1 MRNAVSPTT
10 TNITVGAPT
19 AELQR
24 SVRAAYTVPSGTFL
38 ASFDGVIARAV
49 ALGGYVASS
58 ETDPVREGRI
68 VSGSV
73 TLAIPATDIAS
84 FLNGMPSTF
93 VAAAID
99 FSSIDHTSQFV
110 DVNAELASAHAQ
122 LHALDALLSNATSLS
137 DITTLE
143 QQIETVQVQIDT
155 DQGELNGLTASVE
168 MATATIVLSERG
180 APQIEA
186 ALPGPVS
193 SGLTGGWHNAIA
205 VTGAVLDGIVSALP
219 MLIIAALALAG
230 LALDVTVAAPD
241 AASDP
246 VRRSSSSH
254 TAPRSVLRAAA
265 PARSQHRLDDLLG
278 QPADRR
284 NWRESCQIRHDVGD
298 AGVDQF
304 HELVAHLRGST
315 HWGQVRRADQA
326 ALLTPRVPGSIA

>member
-1 MRNAVSPTT
+1 MSIRHAVAGTLVIAGAVFLTACSSSGASVPANGVVAGAAAPAHANAVSPTT
-10 TNITVGAPT
+10 TNITVGTAPT

-24 SVRAAYTVPSGTFL
+24 SVRAAYTVPAGTFL

-84 FLNGMPSTF
+84 LLNGMPSTF

-143 QQIETVQVQIDT
+143 QQIETVQVRIDT

-168 MATATIVLSERG
+168 MGTATIVLSERG

-186 ALPGPVS
+186 AVPGPVS
-193 SGLTGGWHNAIA
+193 SGLTGGWHNAVA
-205 VTGAVLDGIVSALP
+205 VTGAVVDGVISALP
-219 MLIIAALALAG
+219 VLIIAALGFA
-230 LALDVTVAAPD
+230 VWRWMP
-241 AASDP
+241 
-246 VRRSSSSH
+246 RR
-254 TAPRSVLRAAA
+254 LR
-265 PARSQHRLDDLLG
+265 R
-278 QPADRR
+278 
-284 NWRESCQIRHDVGD
+284 
-298 AGVDQF
+298 
-304 HELVAHLRGST
+304 
-315 HWGQVRRADQA
+315 
-326 ALLTPRVPGSIA
+326 TPRPTP

>member
-1 MRNAVSPTT
+1 MSIRHAVAGTLVIAGAVFLTACSSSAASIPADGVVAGAAAPAHVNAASPTT
-10 TNITVGAPT
+10 TNITVGTPPT

-24 SVRAAYTVPSGTFL
+24 SVRAAYTVPPGTFL

-58 ETDPVREGRI
+58 ETEPVRAGRI

-155 DQGELNGLTASVE
+155 DQGALNGLTASVE

-186 ALPGPVS
+186 VVPGPVS
-193 SGLTGGWHNAIA
+193 SGLTGGWHNAVA

-219 MLIIAALALAG
+219 VLIIAG
-230 LALDVTVAAPD
+230 LALAVWRWMP
-241 AASDP
+241 
-246 VRRSSSSH
+246 RR
-254 TAPRSVLRAAA
+254 L
-265 PARSQHRLDDLLG
+265 
-278 QPADRR
+278 RR
-284 NWRESCQIRHDVGD
+284 NTDP
-298 AGVDQF
+298 
-304 HELVAHLRGST
+304 
-315 HWGQVRRADQA
+315 
-326 ALLTPRVPGSIA
+326 TP

>member
-1 MRNAVSPTT
+1 MSTRHAVAGTLVIAGAVFLTACSSAATSSAANGVAGAAVAAPVTGDHASGGSPTT
-10 TNITVGAPT
+10 SNITVGTPPT

-38 ASFDGVIARAV
+38 ASFDGVISRAV

-58 ETDPVREGRI
+58 ETEPVRAGRI

-73 TLAIPATDIAS
+73 TLAIPATDIAA

-99 FSSIDHTSQFV
+99 FSSIDHTAQFV
-110 DVNAELASAHAQ
+110 DVNAELASLHAQ

-143 QQIETVQVQIDT
+143 QQIETVQVQLDT

-180 APQIEA
+180 APQVA
-186 ALPGPVS
+186 AVVPGPVS
-193 SGLTGGWHNAIA
+193 SGLSGGWHNAVA

-219 MLIIAALALAG
+219 VLIIAALALA
-230 LALDVTVAAPD
+230 VWRWMP
-241 AASDP
+241 
-246 VRRSSSSH
+246 RR
-254 TAPRSVLRAAA
+254 L
-265 PARSQHRLDDLLG
+265 
-278 QPADRR
+278 RR
-284 NWRESCQIRHDVGD
+284 NPE
-298 AGVDQF
+298 
-304 HELVAHLRGST
+304 T
-315 HWGQVRRADQA
+315 
-326 ALLTPRVPGSIA
+326 TP

>member
-1 MRNAVSPTT
+1 MSIRHAVAGTLVIAAAVFLTACSSSGASLPANGVVAGAAAPAHAGAASPTT
-10 TNITVGAPT
+10 TNITVGTPPT

-58 ETDPVREGRI
+58 ETEPVREGRI

-99 FSSIDHTSQFV
+99 FSSIDHTAQFV

-122 LHALDALLSNATSLS
+122 QHALDALLSNATSLS

-186 ALPGPVS
+186 VVPGPVS
-193 SGLTGGWHNAIA
+193 SGLSGGWHNAVA
-205 VTGAVLDGIVSALP
+205 VTGAVLDGIVSAIP
-219 MLIIAALALAG
+219 VLILAALALAVWRWMPRR
-230 LALDVTVAAPD
+230 LRRDT
-241 AASDP
+241 DP
-246 VRRSSSSH
+246 
-254 TAPRSVLRAAA
+254 T
-265 PARSQHRLDDLLG
+265 
-278 QPADRR
+278 
-284 NWRESCQIRHDVGD
+284 
-298 AGVDQF
+298 
-304 HELVAHLRGST
+304 T
-315 HWGQVRRADQA
+315 
-326 ALLTPRVPGSIA
+326 

>member
-1 MRNAVSPTT
+1 MSIRHAVAGTAILAGAVFLTACASSTASTAAAPGIAVHGDGAVPAGAASPTT
-10 TNITVGAPT
+10 TNITVGTPPT
-19 AELQR
+19 QDLQR
-24 SVRAAYTVPSGTFL
+24 SVRAAYSVPSGTFL

-58 ETDPVREGRI
+58 ETEPVREGRI

-73 TLAIPATDIAS
+73 TLAIPETDIAT

-99 FSSIDHTSQFV
+99 FSSIDHTAQFV

-180 APQIEA
+180 APKIEKVV
-186 ALPGPVS
+186 PGPVS
-193 SGLTGGWHNAIA
+193 SGLSGGWRNAVA

-219 MLIIAALALAG
+219 VLIIAALGFAVWRWMPRRLRRTAG
-230 LALDVTVAAPD
+230 P
-241 AASDP
+241 
-246 VRRSSSSH
+246 
-254 TAPRSVLRAAA
+254 
-265 PARSQHRLDDLLG
+265 
-278 QPADRR
+278 
-284 NWRESCQIRHDVGD
+284 
-298 AGVDQF
+298 
-304 HELVAHLRGST
+304 
-315 HWGQVRRADQA
+315 
-326 ALLTPRVPGSIA
+326 TP